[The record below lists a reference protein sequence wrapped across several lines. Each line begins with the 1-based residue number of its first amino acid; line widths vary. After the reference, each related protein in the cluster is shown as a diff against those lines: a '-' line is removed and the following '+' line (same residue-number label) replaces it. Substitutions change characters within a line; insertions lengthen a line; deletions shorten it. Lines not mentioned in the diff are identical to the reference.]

1 MHETAGGI
9 AGVARPASA
18 VASAVY
24 ADILRFGPRP
34 RTELAARLGLS
45 GPTLTRTTRRMLDD
59 GLLRELPPRPGIK
72 GRPQEPLDVDEEHA
86 RFLGVKITADEVH
99 AAITTLRGVALEDL
113 AQRVDGR
120 DPAAVID
127 AVADLARPLVRAH
140 PRVAGVGVS
149 LPGVVVDG
157 RVAASSHLLGWDGP
171 VDVGGAIAA
180 RLGLPVIV
188 DNDFASLLEG
198 IAWSGPGRRYESFAV
213 ITVGAGVALGA
224 VHEGR
229 VRRGARRLAG
239 LTEAMP
245 AGVDREGR
253 PRRIGEVA
261 ATAAVL
267 ARARAAG
274 AIGPDG
280 TLEQLLAAAADG
292 HGAATAVADEVASA
306 TAIAAAAVIALVDP
320 EALLLGG
327 ESAPLLDAGTI
338 PFAEHVRP
346 LLPPAQ
352 ADLPLRRLTGD
363 FDEWSHGAAVSAIR
377 DFVGAP

>member
-1 MHETAGGI
+1 MTGI
-9 AGVARPASA
+9 ARPASP

-34 RTELAARLGLS
+34 RTELAVRLGLS

-86 RFLGVKITADEVH
+86 RFLGVKITASEVH
-99 AAITTLRGVALEDL
+99 AAVTTLRGVALEDL
-113 AQRVDGR
+113 AQRVDGG
-120 DPAAVID
+120 DPTAVID
-127 AVADLARPLVRAH
+127 AVTDLARPLMRAH

-149 LPGVVVDG
+149 LPGVVVEG
-157 RVAASSHLLGWDGP
+157 RMAVSSHLLGWSGP

-188 DNDFASLLEG
+188 DNDFASLMEG
-198 IAWSGPGRRYESFAV
+198 LAWSGPGRRYESFAV

-224 VHEGR
+224 VHDGR

-245 AGVDREGR
+245 AGIDGEGR

-280 TLEQLLAAAADG
+280 TLERLLGAAADG
-292 HGAATAVADEVASA
+292 QDGAIAVADEVAGA
-306 TAIAAAAVIALVDP
+306 TAIAAAAVVALVDP

-327 ESAPLLDAGTI
+327 ESAPLLDAGAI

-352 ADLPLRRLTGD
+352 ADLPVRRLSGD

-377 DFVGAP
+377 DFAGVP